1 MGSLFFRKKRMLPI
15 SAFLIAAIPLIQ
27 PSLLE
32 VHPVHLSVMEIYRDE
47 KTRQI
52 GMSVTLFM
60 DDFGEAIHYQS
71 YEKQIQQGKIKAET
85 LMERY
90 LQQKLTVKMDGERA
104 GFRIQ
109 RVENAMGAITCYLR
123 LEPERAD
130 VRTIA
135 IDNQIFLELFDDQ
148 RNMVQ
153 IQIPGK
159 KSGMLSLDKKKTSG
173 LAEL

>member
-1 MGSLFFRKKRMLPI
+1 MLPI
-15 SAFLIAAIPLIQ
+15 SAFLIAAIPLIR
-27 PSLLE
+27 PSLPE

-60 DDFGEAIHYQS
+60 DDFGEAIHYQT
-71 YEKQIQQGKIKAET
+71 YEKQIQQGKIKA
-85 LMERY
+85 
-90 LQQKLTVKMDGERA
+90 

-109 RVENAMGAITCYLR
+109 RVENTMGAITCYLR

>member
-1 MGSLFFRKKRMLPI
+1 MVSI
-15 SAFLIAAIPLIQ
+15 SALLITAMPWVWHSAPEI
-27 PSLLE
+27 
-32 VHPVHLSVMEIYRDE
+32 HPVHLSVMEIYRDE

-71 YEKQIQQGKIKAET
+71 YEKQIQQGKIKAEA

-104 GFRIQ
+104 EFRIM
-109 RVENAMGAITCYLR
+109 RTENSMGAITCYLR
-123 LEPERAD
+123 LQPERAD

>member
-1 MGSLFFRKKRMLPI
+1 MLSI
-15 SAFLIAAIPLIQ
+15 SALLIAAMPLIR
-27 PSLLE
+27 PSSPE

-60 DDFGEAIHYQS
+60 DDFGDAIHYQT
-71 YEKQIQQGKIKAET
+71 YEKQIQQGKIKPES

-90 LQQKLTVKMDGERA
+90 LQQKLTIKMDGERVA
-104 GFRIQ
+104 FRIQ
-109 RVENAMGAITCYLR
+109 RTENSMGAITCYLR

-135 IDNQIFLELFDDQ
+135 VENQIFLELFDDQ

-159 KSGMLSLDKKKTSG
+159 KSGMLSLDRKKTSG